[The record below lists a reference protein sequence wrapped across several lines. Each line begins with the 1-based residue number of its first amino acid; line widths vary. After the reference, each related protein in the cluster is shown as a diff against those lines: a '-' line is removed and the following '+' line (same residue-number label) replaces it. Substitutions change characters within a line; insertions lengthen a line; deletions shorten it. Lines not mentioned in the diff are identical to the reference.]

1 MNQTNKLF
9 KKCPRCG
16 EKALLAVSRC
26 NECGLVFSRMARA
39 SNLEAQTCIK
49 NKEYD
54 KVLYTSQLPLDVTKW
69 KLLLFCLFGGMIGL
83 HSFYVGRKKRGIY
96 SAVVFAMMMIII
108 IFQLD
113 IIWPAYDVFM
123 SFFGIFGGVM
133 GIMWFY
139 DLVLIS
145 INKFKVPVALK
156 PEKGNV

>member
-1 MNQTNKLF
+1 MSIATKQF

-54 KVLYTSQLPLDVTKW
+54 KVLYTSVLPLDVTKL
-69 KLLLFCLFGGMIGL
+69 KLLLLCLFGGMIGL
-83 HSFYVGRKKRGIY
+83 HSFYVGRKKRGTY
-96 SAVVFAMMMIII
+96 SAVVFSIMIII
-108 IFQLD
+108 IVFQLD
-113 IIWPAYDVFM
+113 LIWGGYDVFM
-123 SFFGIFGGVM
+123 SFFGIFGGIM
-133 GIMWFY
+133 GIMWLY
-139 DLVLIS
+139 DLLLIS

-156 PEKGNV
+156 PEKGRV